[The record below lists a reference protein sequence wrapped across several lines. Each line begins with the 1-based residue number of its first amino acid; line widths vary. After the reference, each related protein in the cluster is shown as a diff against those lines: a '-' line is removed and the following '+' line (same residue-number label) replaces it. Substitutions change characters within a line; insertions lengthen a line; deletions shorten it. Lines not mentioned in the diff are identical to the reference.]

1 MKSDLTCP
9 VEVVSVAIQRENE
22 DTKDNGQILCYIEF
36 FNLSDKVIDSVQMN
50 IICFDA
56 QEARLGGRLVRA
68 GVHGEPRERFAGA
81 FAPEHVEG
89 VVRVEASV
97 EKVWYQD
104 GVIWRREERNVRE
117 YTPNALPPGREL
129 DRLRAVAGADAVGYA
144 REDDTVWLCVCGR
157 ANRTSDDQCLRCG
170 RERAKTLKAYS
181 FATIDSTVGRKERLL
196 EEQTR
201 ENLRRSS
208 EQTVKAMKAE
218 QKKRKKQTRRFK
230 IVIGLLSTAAVL
242 LAMARWGVPYGAS
255 LYARDQLNKGLAANA
270 KEIYAFVD
278 AYWQDEFG
286 AKEGMDAA
294 ERKIIDG
301 LMNVGTDSAYEQA
314 AERAYA
320 LGDEVRYGKAVVAR
334 ARLAMNSGDPDRA
347 EALLTPLGDNPE
359 AQELLHEL
367 IYSVA
372 AKAKEQLDY
381 PTAIERF
388 ASLGDY
394 SDAAAQREDSIY
406 LYGRQLMRAGE
417 YQAACDQFMLVSD
430 VGDALA
436 LIRQCRYALADE
448 QQKAGE
454 YEAAAELYES
464 LGVYEEAET
473 RAKTCRYMAGMDA
486 LGKGELEKA
495 AEQLK
500 LADDYEDAAEKFG
513 DAARTLG
520 HAAVEAGDYLTAIHW
535 LEQLPHDEETE
546 EALNQATYAYA
557 EQLEKEG
564 QREAAATEFYSL
576 GGYQDAQARGNA
588 LEYALAVEE
597 KATDLES
604 ALDRFELLGSYQ
616 DAKAQAEACRY
627 AIAQKAF
634 EQGQFEDALEGFSA
648 LGDFSDA
655 KVQAQRCRYALAQSA
670 YEQSDYENAAALFE
684 ACGAYL
690 DAEDGALRARYAQ
703 ADALFDAGEYELAA
717 KGFAALGSYEDAKQR
732 VSASEDAWLG
742 KAHNSAKLD
751 MDLGNYAA
759 VVDELE
765 AYQQSDL
772 PERYADMRELYEQ
785 ACLNRAQELIAQN
798 KPLDALPLL
807 EKIPSSKTAKKLLDA
822 YVYQLIGRWKDTRGT
837 EYIFRRDG
845 SCRIDG
851 KEGYFGGKGYEIMVG
866 EEPYP
871 TTGEYSVVSVKSS
884 AVTLRGIQSGKT
896 IRLNYLGEPTP
907 KDEENE
913 GDGENEE
920 DGGTAGT
927 LSQTLSGT

>member
-22 DTKDNGQILCYIEF
+22 DTNENGQILCYIEF
-36 FNLSDKVIDSVQMN
+36 FNLSDKVIDSIQMN

-56 QEARLGGRLVRA
+56 EDTRLGGRLVRA
-68 GVHGEPRERFAGA
+68 GAHGEPRERFNGA
-81 FAPEHVEG
+81 FAPEHVDG
-89 VVRVEASV
+89 VARVEALV

-117 YTPNALPPGREL
+117 YTPNALQPGREL
-129 DRLRAVAGADAVGYA
+129 DRLRSVAGADAVGYA

-157 ANRTSDDQCLRCG
+157 ANRTSDDKCLRCG
-170 RERAKTLKAYS
+170 RERAQTLKAYS
-181 FATIDSTVGRKERLL
+181 FAAIDSTVGRKERLL

-208 EQTVKAMKAE
+208 EQTVQEMKTE

-230 IVIGLLSTAAVL
+230 VVIGLLSTAAIV

-255 LYARDQLNKGLAANA
+255 LYAKDKLDRGLAADA
-270 KEIYAFVD
+270 KDIYAFID
-278 AYWQDEFG
+278 RYWTDEFG

-314 AERAYA
+314 AERAEA
-320 LGDEVRYGKAVVAR
+320 LGDEQRQQDAIIAR
-334 ARLAMNSGDPDRA
+334 ARLAMDSGDNEKA
-347 EALLTPLGDNPE
+347 ETLLTPLADSEE
-359 AQELLHEL
+359 ALALLHEL
-367 IYSVA
+367 IYKIA
-372 AKAKEQLDY
+372 AAAKEQLDY

-394 SDAAAQREDSIY
+394 SDAAAQREDSVY

-430 VGDALA
+430 VGDAVA
-436 LIRQCRYALADE
+436 LIRQCRYALAAE

-473 RAKTCRYMAGMDA
+473 RAKYCRYMAGVYA
-486 LGKGELEKA
+486 LGAGELEKA
-495 AEQLK
+495 ADQLK
-500 LADDYEDAAEKFG
+500 LAGDYEDAADRFG
-513 DAARTLG
+513 DAALTLG
-520 HAAVEAGDYLTAIHW
+520 SAAMEAGDYQTAIHW
-535 LEQLPHDEETE
+535 LEQLPRDAETAK
-546 EALNQATYAYA
+546 ALDGAIYAYA
-557 EQLEKEG
+557 DQLEQEG
-564 QREAAATEFYSL
+564 QRETAATEFYSL
-576 GGYQDAQARGNA
+576 GSYQDAQARGNA
-588 LEYALAVEE
+588 LEYALAMEE
-597 KATDLES
+597 KAADVES
-604 ALDRFELLGSYQ
+604 ALDRFELLGDYQ
-616 DAKAQAEACRY
+616 DARAQAEACRY
-627 AIAQKAF
+627 AIAQKAY
-634 EQGQFEDALEGFSA
+634 EQGQYEEALEGFEA

-655 KVQAQRCRYALAQSA
+655 AAQAQRCRYALAQAA
-670 YEQSDYENAAALFE
+670 YDRGEYDTAAALYE

-690 DAEDGALRARYAQ
+690 DAEDGVLRARYAA
-703 ADALFDAGEYELAA
+703 ADALFEAGEYELAA
-717 KGFAALGSYEDAKQR
+717 KGFSELGSYEDAKQR
-732 VSASEDAWLG
+732 VAASEDAWLG
-742 KAHNSAKLD
+742 RTYNSAKLD
-751 MDLGNYAA
+751 MELGDYTA

-772 PERYADMRELYEQ
+772 PERYADMRDMYEQ
-785 ACLNRAQELIAQN
+785 ACLSRAQELIAQN
-798 KPLDALPLL
+798 RPLDALPLL
-807 EKIPSSKTAKKLLDA
+807 EKIPSSKTAQKLMDA

-851 KEGYFGGKGYEIMVG
+851 REGYFGGKNYEITVG

-871 TTGEYSVVSVKSS
+871 TTGEYSVVSVKNK
-884 AVTLRGIQSGKT
+884 AVTLRGLQSGKT

-907 KDEENE
+907 KEEAADE
-913 GDGENEE
+913 GDEDTIGVPPQTPAGE
-920 DGGTAGT
+920 
-927 LSQTLSGT
+927 

>member
-22 DTKDNGQILCYIEF
+22 DTNENGQILCYIEF
-36 FNLSDKVIDSVQMN
+36 FNLSDKVIDSIQMN

-56 QEARLGGRLVRA
+56 EDTRLGGRLVRA
-68 GVHGEPRERFAGA
+68 GAHGEPRERFNGA
-81 FAPEHVEG
+81 FAPEHVDG
-89 VVRVEASV
+89 VARVEALV

-117 YTPNALPPGREL
+117 YTPNALQPGREL
-129 DRLRAVAGADAVGYA
+129 DRLRSVAGADAVGYA

-157 ANRTSDDQCLRCG
+157 ANRTSDDKCLRCG
-170 RERAKTLKAYS
+170 RERAQTLKAYS

-208 EQTVKAMKAE
+208 EQTVQEMKTE

-230 IVIGLLSTAAVL
+230 VVIGLLSTAAIV

-255 LYARDQLNKGLAANA
+255 LYAKDKLDRGLAADA
-270 KEIYAFVD
+270 KDIYAFID
-278 AYWQDEFG
+278 RYWTGEFG

-314 AERAYA
+314 AERAEA
-320 LGDEVRYGKAVVAR
+320 LGDEQRQQNAIIAR
-334 ARLAMNSGDPDRA
+334 ARLAMDGGDNDKA
-347 EALLTPLGDNPE
+347 ETLLTPLADSEE
-359 AQELLHEL
+359 ALALLHEL
-367 IYSVA
+367 IYKIA
-372 AKAKEQLDY
+372 AAAKEQLDY

-394 SDAAAQREDSIY
+394 SDAAAQREDSVY

-430 VGDALA
+430 VGDAVA
-436 LIRQCRYALADE
+436 LIRQCRYALAAE

-473 RAKTCRYMAGMDA
+473 RAKYCRYMAGVYA
-486 LGKGELEKA
+486 LGAGELEKA
-495 AEQLK
+495 ADQLK
-500 LADDYEDAAEKFG
+500 LAGDYEDAADRFG
-513 DAARTLG
+513 DAALTLG
-520 HAAVEAGDYLTAIHW
+520 SAAMEAGDYQTAIHW
-535 LEQLPHDEETE
+535 LEQLPRDAETAK
-546 EALNQATYAYA
+546 ALDGAIYAYA
-557 EQLEKEG
+557 DQLEQEG
-564 QREAAATEFYSL
+564 QRETAATEFYSL
-576 GGYQDAQARGNA
+576 GSYQDAQARGNA
-588 LEYALAVEE
+588 LEYALAMEE
-597 KATDLES
+597 KAADVES
-604 ALDRFELLGSYQ
+604 ALDRFELLGDYQ
-616 DAKAQAEACRY
+616 DARAQAEACRY
-627 AIAQKAF
+627 AIAQKAY
-634 EQGQFEDALEGFSA
+634 EQGQYEEAMEGFEA

-655 KVQAQRCRYALAQSA
+655 AAQAQRCRYALAQAA
-670 YEQSDYENAAALFE
+670 YDRGEYDTAAALYE

-690 DAEDGALRARYAQ
+690 DAEDGVLRARYAA
-703 ADALFDAGEYELAA
+703 ADALFEAGEYELAA
-717 KGFAALGSYEDAKQR
+717 KDFSELGSYEDAKQR
-732 VSASEDAWLG
+732 VAASEDAWLG
-742 KAHNSAKLD
+742 RTYNSAKLD
-751 MDLGNYAA
+751 MELGDYTA

-772 PERYADMRELYEQ
+772 PERYADMRDMYEQ
-785 ACLNRAQELIAQN
+785 ACLSRAQELIAQN
-798 KPLDALPLL
+798 RPLDALPLL
-807 EKIPSSKTAKKLLDA
+807 EKIPSSKTAQKLMDA

-851 KEGYFGGKGYEIMVG
+851 KEGYFGGKNYEITVG

-871 TTGEYSVVSVKSS
+871 TTGEYSVVSVKNK
-884 AVTLRGIQSGKT
+884 AVTLRGLQSGKT

-907 KDEENE
+907 KEEAADE
-913 GDGENEE
+913 GDEDTIGVPPQTPAGE
-920 DGGTAGT
+920 
-927 LSQTLSGT
+927 

>member
-9 VEVVSVAIQRENE
+9 VEVVHVAIQRETE
-22 DTKDNGQILCYIEF
+22 DTNENGQILCLIDF
-36 FNLSDKVIDSVQMN
+36 FNLSDKVIDSIQMN

-388 ASLGDY
+388 ASLGEY

-597 KATDLES
+597 KVTDLPS
-604 ALDRFELLGSYQ
+604 TALSCWAVIRTPRRRRRRAAMPSRRRRLSRGSL
-616 DAKAQAEACRY
+616 RMRW
-627 AIAQKAF
+627 KAF
-634 EQGQFEDALEGFSA
+634 PPSA
-648 LGDFSDA
+648 IS
-655 KVQAQRCRYALAQSA
+655 RMPRHRRS
-670 YEQSDYENAAALFE
+670 AAAM
-684 ACGAYL
+684 CW
-690 DAEDGALRARYAQ
+690 R
-703 ADALFDAGEYELAA
+703 
-717 KGFAALGSYEDAKQR
+717 S
-732 VSASEDAWLG
+732 
-742 KAHNSAKLD
+742 
-751 MDLGNYAA
+751 
-759 VVDELE
+759 
-765 AYQQSDL
+765 L
-772 PERYADMRELYEQ
+772 PM
-785 ACLNRAQELIAQN
+785 NRAIMRTRRRCLRRAAHIWMRRMALCVPAMRRQTRCLTRAN
-798 KPLDALPLL
+798 MSLPRRALPRWAVMRT
-807 EKIPSSKTAKKLLDA
+807 PSSA
-822 YVYQLIGRWKDTRGT
+822 
-837 EYIFRRDG
+837 
-845 SCRIDG
+845 
-851 KEGYFGGKGYEIMVG
+851 
-866 EEPYP
+866 
-871 TTGEYSVVSVKSS
+871 
-884 AVTLRGIQSGKT
+884 
-896 IRLNYLGEPTP
+896 
-907 KDEENE
+907 
-913 GDGENEE
+913 
-920 DGGTAGT
+920 
-927 LSQTLSGT
+927 

>member
-36 FNLSDKVIDSVQMN
+36 FNLSDKVIDSIQMN

-181 FATIDSTVGRKERLL
+181 FATIDSTVGRKERML

-535 LEQLPHDEETE
+535 LEQLPHDEESAT
-546 EALNQATYAYA
+546 ALNQATYAYA

-604 ALDRFELLGSYQ
+604 ALDRFELLGGYQ

-670 YEQSDYENAAALFE
+670 YEQGDYENAAALFE

-759 VVDELE
+759 VVDELA

-772 PERYADMRELYEQ
+772 PERYADMRELYEL

-851 KEGYFGGKGYEIMVG
+851 KEGYFGGKGYEITVG
-866 EEPYP
+866 EAPYP
-871 TTGEYSVVSVKSS
+871 TTGEYSVVSVKRSG
-884 AVTLRGIQSGKT
+884 VTLRGIQSGKT

-907 KDEENE
+907 KDAESE
-913 GDGENEE
+913 GDGENVE

-927 LSQTLSGT
+927 PSQTLSGT

>member
-22 DTKDNGQILCYIEF
+22 DTNENGQILCYIEF
-36 FNLSDKVIDSVQMN
+36 FNLSDKVIDSIQMN

-56 QEARLGGRLVRA
+56 EDTRLGGRLVRA
-68 GVHGEPRERFAGA
+68 GAHGEPRERFNGA
-81 FAPEHVEG
+81 FAPEHVDG
-89 VVRVEASV
+89 VARVEALV

-117 YTPNALPPGREL
+117 YTPNALQPGREL
-129 DRLRAVAGADAVGYA
+129 DRLRSVAGADAVGYA

-157 ANRTSDDQCLRCG
+157 ANRTSDDKCLRCG
-170 RERAKTLKAYS
+170 RERAQTLKAYS

-208 EQTVKAMKAE
+208 EQTVQEMKTE

-230 IVIGLLSTAAVL
+230 VIIGLLSTAAIV

-255 LYARDQLNKGLAANA
+255 LYAKDKLDRGLAADA
-270 KEIYAFVD
+270 KDIYAFID
-278 AYWQDEFG
+278 RYWAGEFG

-314 AERAYA
+314 AERAEA
-320 LGDEVRYGKAVVAR
+320 LGDEQRQQNAIIAR
-334 ARLAMNSGDPDRA
+334 ARLAMDSGDNDKA
-347 EALLTPLGDNPE
+347 ETLLTPLADSEE
-359 AQELLHEL
+359 ALALLHEL
-367 IYSVA
+367 IYKIA
-372 AKAKEQLDY
+372 AAAKEQLDY

-394 SDAAAQREDSIY
+394 SDAAAQREDSVY

-430 VGDALA
+430 VGDAVA
-436 LIRQCRYALADE
+436 LIRQCRYALAAE

-473 RAKTCRYMAGMDA
+473 RAKYCRYMAGVYA
-486 LGKGELEKA
+486 LGAGELEKA
-495 AEQLK
+495 ADQLK
-500 LADDYEDAAEKFG
+500 LAGDYEDAADRFG
-513 DAARTLG
+513 DAALTLG
-520 HAAVEAGDYLTAIHW
+520 SAAMEAGDYQTAIHW
-535 LEQLPHDEETE
+535 LEQLPRDAETAK
-546 EALNQATYAYA
+546 ALDSAIYAYA
-557 EQLEKEG
+557 DQLEQEG
-564 QREAAATEFYSL
+564 QRETAATEFYSL
-576 GGYQDAQARGNA
+576 GSYQDAQARGNA
-588 LEYALAVEE
+588 LEYALAMEE
-597 KATDLES
+597 KVADVES
-604 ALDRFELLGSYQ
+604 ALDRFELLGDYQ
-616 DAKAQAEACRY
+616 DARAQAEACRY
-627 AIAQKAF
+627 AIAQKAY
-634 EQGQFEDALEGFSA
+634 EQGQYEEALEGFEA

-655 KVQAQRCRYALAQSA
+655 AAQAQRCRYALAQAA
-670 YEQSDYENAAALFE
+670 YDRGEYDTAAALYE

-690 DAEDGALRARYAQ
+690 DAEDGVLRARYAA
-703 ADALFDAGEYELAA
+703 ADALFEAGEYELAA
-717 KGFAALGSYEDAKQR
+717 KGFSELGSYEDAKQR
-732 VSASEDAWLG
+732 VAASEDAWLG
-742 KAHNSAKLD
+742 RTYNSAKLD
-751 MDLGNYAA
+751 MELGDYTA

-772 PERYADMRELYEQ
+772 PERYADMRDMYEQ
-785 ACLNRAQELIAQN
+785 ACLSRAQELIAQN
-798 KPLDALPLL
+798 RPLDALPLL
-807 EKIPSSKTAKKLLDA
+807 EKIPSSKTAQKLMDA

-845 SCRIDG
+845 SCCIDG
-851 KEGYFGGKGYEIMVG
+851 KEGYFGGKNYEITVG

-871 TTGEYSVVSVKSS
+871 TTGEYSVVSVKNK
-884 AVTLRGIQSGKT
+884 AVTLRGLQSGKT

-907 KDEENE
+907 KEEAADEGNE
-913 GDGENEE
+913 DTIGAPPQAPAGE
-920 DGGTAGT
+920 
-927 LSQTLSGT
+927 

>member
-22 DTKDNGQILCYIEF
+22 DTNENGQILCYIEF
-36 FNLSDKVIDSVQMN
+36 FNLSDKVIDSIQMN

-56 QEARLGGRLVRA
+56 EDTRLGGRLVRA
-68 GVHGEPRERFAGA
+68 GAHGEPRERFNGA
-81 FAPEHVEG
+81 FAPEHVDG
-89 VVRVEASV
+89 VARVEALV

-117 YTPNALPPGREL
+117 YTPNALQPGREL
-129 DRLRAVAGADAVGYA
+129 DRLRSVAGADAVGYA

-157 ANRTSDDQCLRCG
+157 ANRTSDDKCLRCG
-170 RERAKTLKAYS
+170 RERAQTLKAYS

-208 EQTVKAMKAE
+208 EQTVQEMKTE

-230 IVIGLLSTAAVL
+230 VIIGLLSTAAIV

-255 LYARDQLNKGLAANA
+255 LYAKDKLDRGLAADA
-270 KEIYAFVD
+270 KDIYAFID
-278 AYWQDEFG
+278 RYWAGEFG

-314 AERAYA
+314 AERAEA
-320 LGDEVRYGKAVVAR
+320 LGDEQRKQNAIIAR
-334 ARLAMNSGDPDRA
+334 ARLAMDSGDNDKA
-347 EALLTPLGDNPE
+347 ETLLTPLADSEE
-359 AQELLHEL
+359 ALALLHEL
-367 IYSVA
+367 IYKIA
-372 AKAKEQLDY
+372 AAAKEQLDY

-394 SDAAAQREDSIY
+394 SDAAAQREDSVY

-430 VGDALA
+430 VGDAVA
-436 LIRQCRYALADE
+436 LIRQCRYALAAE

-473 RAKTCRYMAGMDA
+473 RAKYCRYMAGVYA
-486 LGKGELEKA
+486 LGAGELEKA
-495 AEQLK
+495 ADQLK
-500 LADDYEDAAEKFG
+500 LAGDYEDAADRFG
-513 DAARTLG
+513 DAALTLG
-520 HAAVEAGDYLTAIHW
+520 SAAMEAGDYQTAIHW
-535 LEQLPHDEETE
+535 LEQLPRDAETAK
-546 EALNQATYAYA
+546 ALDSAIYAYA
-557 EQLEKEG
+557 DQLEQEG
-564 QREAAATEFYSL
+564 QRETAATEFYSL
-576 GGYQDAQARGNA
+576 GSYQDAQARGNA
-588 LEYALAVEE
+588 LEYALAMEE
-597 KATDLES
+597 KAADVES
-604 ALDRFELLGSYQ
+604 ALDRFELLGDYQ
-616 DAKAQAEACRY
+616 DARAQAEACRY
-627 AIAQKAF
+627 AIAQKAY
-634 EQGQFEDALEGFSA
+634 EQGQYEEALEGFEA

-655 KVQAQRCRYALAQSA
+655 AAQAQRCRYALAQAA
-670 YEQSDYENAAALFE
+670 YDRGEYDTAAALYE

-690 DAEDGALRARYAQ
+690 DAEDGVLRARYAA
-703 ADALFDAGEYELAA
+703 ADALFEAGEYELAA
-717 KGFAALGSYEDAKQR
+717 KGFSELGSYEDAKQR
-732 VSASEDAWLG
+732 VAASEDAWLG
-742 KAHNSAKLD
+742 RTYNSAKLD
-751 MDLGNYAA
+751 MELGDYTA

-772 PERYADMRELYEQ
+772 PERYADMRDMYEQ
-785 ACLNRAQELIAQN
+785 ACLSRAQELIAQN
-798 KPLDALPLL
+798 RPLDALPLL
-807 EKIPSSKTAKKLLDA
+807 EKIPSSKTAQKLMDA

-851 KEGYFGGKGYEIMVG
+851 KEGYFGGKNYEITVG

-871 TTGEYSVVSVKSS
+871 TTGEYSVVSVKNK
-884 AVTLRGIQSGKT
+884 AVTLRGLQSGKT

-907 KDEENE
+907 KEEAADE
-913 GDGENEE
+913 GDEDTIGVPPQTPAGE
-920 DGGTAGT
+920 
-927 LSQTLSGT
+927 

>member
-36 FNLSDKVIDSVQMN
+36 FNLSDKVIDSIQMN

-81 FAPEHVEG
+81 FAPEHVDG
-89 VVRVEASV
+89 VARVEASV

-129 DRLRAVAGADAVGYA
+129 DRLRSVAGADAVGYA

-181 FATIDSTVGRKERLL
+181 FAAIDSTVGRKERML

-208 EQTVKAMKAE
+208 EQTVKEMKAE

-334 ARLAMNSGDPDRA
+334 ARLAMNSGEPDRA

-359 AQELLHEL
+359 AQALLHEL

-546 EALNQATYAYA
+546 QALNQATYAYA

-604 ALDRFELLGSYQ
+604 ALDRFELLGGYQ

-655 KVQAQRCRYALAQSA
+655 KVQAQRCRYALAQTA
-670 YEQSDYENAAALFE
+670 YEQNDYENAAALFE

-690 DAEDGALRARYAQ
+690 DAEDGVLRARYAQ
-703 ADALFDAGEYELAA
+703 ADTLFDAGEYELAA

-751 MDLGNYAA
+751 MDLGDYAA

-851 KEGYFGGKGYEIMVG
+851 KEGYFGGKGYEITVG
-866 EEPYP
+866 EAPYP
-871 TTGEYSVVSVKSS
+871 TTGEYSVVSVKRS

-907 KDEENE
+907 KDAESE
-913 GDGENEE
+913 GDGENEG
-920 DGGTAGT
+920 DGGTSGT
-927 LSQTLSGT
+927 LSQPLSGT

>member
-36 FNLSDKVIDSVQMN
+36 FNLSDKVIDSIQMN

-144 REDDTVWLCVCGR
+144 REEDTVWLCVCGR

-181 FATIDSTVGRKERLL
+181 FAAIDSTVGRKERML

-320 LGDEVRYGKAVVAR
+320 LGDEVRYVKSVVAR

-372 AKAKEQLDY
+372 ATAKEQLDY

-513 DAARTLG
+513 VAARPLG

-546 EALNQATYAYA
+546 QALNQATYAYA

-588 LEYALAVEE
+588 LEYALAVVE

-604 ALDRFELLGSYQ
+604 ALDRFELLGGYQ
-616 DAKAQAEACRY
+616 DAKTQAEACRY

-670 YEQSDYENAAALFE
+670 YEQGDYENAAALFE

-851 KEGYFGGKGYEIMVG
+851 KEGYFGGKGYEITVG

-871 TTGEYSVVSVKSS
+871 TTGEYSVVSVKRS

>member
-36 FNLSDKVIDSVQMN
+36 FNLSDKVIDSIQMN

-181 FATIDSTVGRKERLL
+181 FATIDSTVGRKERML

-334 ARLAMNSGDPDRA
+334 ARLAMNSGDPDQA

-372 AKAKEQLDY
+372 ATAKEQLDY
-381 PTAIERF
+381 PTAIECF

-394 SDAAAQREDSIY
+394 SDAAAQRKDSIY

-546 EALNQATYAYA
+546 QTLNQATYAYA

-604 ALDRFELLGSYQ
+604 ALDRFELLGGYQ

-670 YEQSDYENAAALFE
+670 YEQGDYENAAALFE

-785 ACLNRAQELIAQN
+785 ACLNRAQELIAQS

-807 EKIPSSKTAKKLLDA
+807 EKIPDSKTAKKLLDA

-851 KEGYFGGKGYEIMVG
+851 KEGYFGGKGYEITVG
-866 EEPYP
+866 EAPYP
-871 TTGEYSVVSVKSS
+871 TTGEYSVVSVKRS

-913 GDGENEE
+913 EDGENGE

>member
-22 DTKDNGQILCYIEF
+22 DTNENGQILCYIEF
-36 FNLSDKVIDSVQMN
+36 FNLSDKVIDSIQMN

-56 QEARLGGRLVRA
+56 EDTRLGGRLVRA
-68 GVHGEPRERFAGA
+68 GAHGEPRERFNGA
-81 FAPEHVEG
+81 FAPEHVDG
-89 VVRVEASV
+89 VARVEALV

-117 YTPNALPPGREL
+117 YTPNALQPGREL
-129 DRLRAVAGADAVGYA
+129 DRLRSVAGADAVGYA

-157 ANRTSDDQCLRCG
+157 ANRTSDDKCLRCG
-170 RERAKTLKAYS
+170 RERAQTLKAYS
-181 FATIDSTVGRKERLL
+181 FAAIDSTVGRKERLL

-208 EQTVKAMKAE
+208 EQTVQEMKTE

-230 IVIGLLSTAAVL
+230 VVIGLLSTAAIV

-255 LYARDQLNKGLAANA
+255 LYAKDKLDRGLAADA
-270 KEIYAFVD
+270 KDIYAFID
-278 AYWQDEFG
+278 RYWAGEFG

-314 AERAYA
+314 AERAEA
-320 LGDEVRYGKAVVAR
+320 LGDEQRQQNAIIAR
-334 ARLAMNSGDPDRA
+334 ARLAMDSGDNEKA
-347 EALLTPLGDNPE
+347 ETLLTPLADSEE
-359 AQELLHEL
+359 ALALLHEL
-367 IYSVA
+367 IYKIA
-372 AKAKEQLDY
+372 AAAKEQLDY

-430 VGDALA
+430 VGDAVA
-436 LIRQCRYALADE
+436 LIRQCRYALAAE

-473 RAKTCRYMAGMDA
+473 RAKYCRYMAGVYA
-486 LGKGELEKA
+486 LGAGELEKA
-495 AEQLK
+495 ADQLK
-500 LADDYEDAAEKFG
+500 LAGDYEDAADRFG
-513 DAARTLG
+513 DAALTLG
-520 HAAVEAGDYLTAIHW
+520 SAAMEAGDYQTAIHW
-535 LEQLPHDEETE
+535 LEQLPRDAETAK
-546 EALNQATYAYA
+546 ALDSAIYAYA
-557 EQLEKEG
+557 DQLEQEG
-564 QREAAATEFYSL
+564 QRETAATEFYSL
-576 GGYQDAQARGNA
+576 GSYQDAQARGNA
-588 LEYALAVEE
+588 LEYALAMEE
-597 KATDLES
+597 KAADVES
-604 ALDRFELLGSYQ
+604 ALDRFELLGDYQ
-616 DAKAQAEACRY
+616 DARAQAEACRY
-627 AIAQKAF
+627 AIAQKAY
-634 EQGQFEDALEGFSA
+634 EQGQYEEALEGFEA

-655 KVQAQRCRYALAQSA
+655 AAQAQRCRYALAQAA
-670 YEQSDYENAAALFE
+670 YDRGEYDTAAALYE

-690 DAEDGALRARYAQ
+690 DAEDGVLRARYAA
-703 ADALFDAGEYELAA
+703 ADALFEAGEYELAA
-717 KGFAALGSYEDAKQR
+717 KGFSELGSYEDAKQR
-732 VSASEDAWLG
+732 VAASEDAWLG
-742 KAHNSAKLD
+742 RTYNSAKLD
-751 MDLGNYAA
+751 MELGDYTA

-772 PERYADMRELYEQ
+772 PERYADMRDMYEQ
-785 ACLNRAQELIAQN
+785 ACLSRAQELIAQN
-798 KPLDALPLL
+798 RPLDALPLL
-807 EKIPSSKTAKKLLDA
+807 EKIPSSKTAQKLMDA

-851 KEGYFGGKGYEIMVG
+851 KEGYFGGKNYEITVG

-871 TTGEYSVVSVKSS
+871 TTGEYSVVSVKNKT
-884 AVTLRGIQSGKT
+884 VTLRGLQSGKT

-907 KDEENE
+907 KEEAADE
-913 GDGENEE
+913 GDEDTIGVPPQTPAGE
-920 DGGTAGT
+920 
-927 LSQTLSGT
+927 

>member
-22 DTKDNGQILCYIEF
+22 DTNENGQILCYIEF
-36 FNLSDKVIDSVQMN
+36 FNLSDKVIDSIQMN

-56 QEARLGGRLVRA
+56 EDTRLGGRLVRA
-68 GVHGEPRERFAGA
+68 GAHGEPRERFNGA
-81 FAPEHVEG
+81 FAPEHVDG
-89 VVRVEASV
+89 VARVEALV

-117 YTPNALPPGREL
+117 YTPNALQPGREL
-129 DRLRAVAGADAVGYA
+129 DRLRSVAGADAVGYA

-157 ANRTSDDQCLRCG
+157 ANRTSDDKCLRCG
-170 RERAKTLKAYS
+170 RERAQTLKAYS
-181 FATIDSTVGRKERLL
+181 FAAIDSTVGRKERLL

-208 EQTVKAMKAE
+208 EQTVQEMKTE

-230 IVIGLLSTAAVL
+230 VVIGLLSTAAIV

-255 LYARDQLNKGLAANA
+255 LYAKDKLDRGLAADA
-270 KEIYAFVD
+270 KDIYAFID
-278 AYWQDEFG
+278 RYWTDEFG

-314 AERAYA
+314 AERAEA
-320 LGDEVRYGKAVVAR
+320 LGDEQRQQNAIIAR
-334 ARLAMNSGDPDRA
+334 ARLAMDSGDNDKA
-347 EALLTPLGDNPE
+347 ETLLTPLADSEE
-359 AQELLHEL
+359 ALALLHEL
-367 IYSVA
+367 IYKIA
-372 AKAKEQLDY
+372 AAAKEQLDY

-430 VGDALA
+430 VGDAVA
-436 LIRQCRYALADE
+436 LIRQCRYALAAE

-473 RAKTCRYMAGMDA
+473 RAKYCRYMAGVYA
-486 LGKGELEKA
+486 LGAGELEKA
-495 AEQLK
+495 ADQLK
-500 LADDYEDAAEKFG
+500 LAGDYEDAADRFG
-513 DAARTLG
+513 DAALTLG
-520 HAAVEAGDYLTAIHW
+520 SAAMEAGDYQTAIHW
-535 LEQLPHDEETE
+535 LEQLPRDAETAK
-546 EALNQATYAYA
+546 ALDGAIYAYA
-557 EQLEKEG
+557 DQLEQEG
-564 QREAAATEFYSL
+564 QRETAATEFYSL
-576 GGYQDAQARGNA
+576 GSYQDAQARGNA
-588 LEYALAVEE
+588 LEYALAMEE
-597 KATDLES
+597 KAADVES
-604 ALDRFELLGSYQ
+604 ALDRFELLGDYQ
-616 DAKAQAEACRY
+616 DARAQAEACRY
-627 AIAQKAF
+627 AIAQKAY
-634 EQGQFEDALEGFSA
+634 EQGQYEEAMEGFEA

-655 KVQAQRCRYALAQSA
+655 AAQAQRCRYALAQAA
-670 YEQSDYENAAALFE
+670 YDGGEYDTAAALYE

-690 DAEDGALRARYAQ
+690 DAEDGVLRARYAA
-703 ADALFDAGEYELAA
+703 ADALFEAGEYELAA
-717 KGFAALGSYEDAKQR
+717 KGFSELGSYEDAKQR
-732 VSASEDAWLG
+732 VAASEDAWLG
-742 KAHNSAKLD
+742 RTYNSAKLD
-751 MDLGNYAA
+751 MELGDYTA

-772 PERYADMRELYEQ
+772 PERYADMRDMYEQ
-785 ACLNRAQELIAQN
+785 ACLSRAQELIAQN
-798 KPLDALPLL
+798 RPLDALPLL
-807 EKIPSSKTAKKLLDA
+807 EKIPSSKTAQKLMDA

-845 SCRIDG
+845 SCCIDG
-851 KEGYFGGKGYEIMVG
+851 KEGYFGGKNYEITVG

-871 TTGEYSVVSVKSS
+871 TTGEYSIVSVKNK
-884 AVTLRGIQSGKT
+884 AVTLRGLQSGKT

-907 KDEENE
+907 KEEAVDEGNE
-913 GDGENEE
+913 DTIG
-920 DGGTAGT
+920 A
-927 LSQTLSGT
+927 

>member
-36 FNLSDKVIDSVQMN
+36 FNLSDKVIDSIQMN

-56 QEARLGGRLVRA
+56 EDTRLGGRLVRA
-68 GVHGEPRERFAGA
+68 GAHGEPRERFNGA
-81 FAPEHVEG
+81 FAPEHVDG
-89 VVRVEASV
+89 VARVEALV

-117 YTPNALPPGREL
+117 YTPNALQPGREL
-129 DRLRAVAGADAVGYA
+129 DRLRSVAGADAVGYA

-157 ANRTSDDQCLRCG
+157 ANRTSDDKCLRCG
-170 RERAKTLKAYS
+170 RERAQTLKAYS
-181 FATIDSTVGRKERLL
+181 FAAIDSTVGRKERLL

-208 EQTVKAMKAE
+208 EQTVQEMKTE

-230 IVIGLLSTAAVL
+230 VVIGLLSTAAIV

-255 LYARDQLNKGLAANA
+255 LYAKDKLDRGLAADA
-270 KEIYAFVD
+270 KDIYAFID
-278 AYWQDEFG
+278 RYWADEFG

-314 AERAYA
+314 AERAEA
-320 LGDEVRYGKAVVAR
+320 LGDEQRQQNAIIAR
-334 ARLAMNSGDPDRA
+334 ARLAMDGGDNDKA
-347 EALLTPLGDNPE
+347 ETLLTPLADSEE
-359 AQELLHEL
+359 ALALLHEL
-367 IYSVA
+367 IYKIA
-372 AKAKEQLDY
+372 AAAKEQLDY

-430 VGDALA
+430 VGDAVA
-436 LIRQCRYALADE
+436 LIRQCRYALAAE

-473 RAKTCRYMAGMDA
+473 RAKYCRYMAGVYA
-486 LGKGELEKA
+486 LGAGELEKA
-495 AEQLK
+495 ADQLK
-500 LADDYEDAAEKFG
+500 LAGDYEDAADRFG
-513 DAARTLG
+513 DAALTLG
-520 HAAVEAGDYLTAIHW
+520 SAAMEAGDYQTAIHW
-535 LEQLPHDEETE
+535 LEQLPRDAETAK
-546 EALNQATYAYA
+546 ALDGAIYAYA
-557 EQLEKEG
+557 DQLEQEG
-564 QREAAATEFYSL
+564 QRETAATEFYSL
-576 GGYQDAQARGNA
+576 GSYQDAQARGNA
-588 LEYALAVEE
+588 LEYALAMEE
-597 KATDLES
+597 KAADVES
-604 ALDRFELLGSYQ
+604 ALDRFELLGDYQ
-616 DAKAQAEACRY
+616 DARAQAEACRY
-627 AIAQKAF
+627 AIAQKAY
-634 EQGQFEDALEGFSA
+634 EQGQYEEALEGFEA

-655 KVQAQRCRYALAQSA
+655 AAQAQRCRYALAQAA
-670 YEQSDYENAAALFE
+670 YDRGEYDTAAALYE

-690 DAEDGALRARYAQ
+690 DAEDGVLRARYAA
-703 ADALFDAGEYELAA
+703 ADALFEAGEYELAA
-717 KGFAALGSYEDAKQR
+717 KGFSELGSYEDAKQR
-732 VSASEDAWLG
+732 VAASEDAWLG
-742 KAHNSAKLD
+742 RTYNSAKLD
-751 MDLGNYAA
+751 MELGDYTA

-772 PERYADMRELYEQ
+772 PERYADMRDMYEQ
-785 ACLNRAQELIAQN
+785 ACLSRAQELIAQN
-798 KPLDALPLL
+798 RPLDALPLL
-807 EKIPSSKTAKKLLDA
+807 EKIPSSKTAQKLMDA

-851 KEGYFGGKGYEIMVG
+851 KEGYFGGKNYEITVG

-871 TTGEYSVVSVKSS
+871 TTGEYSVVSVKNK
-884 AVTLRGIQSGKT
+884 AVTLRGLQSGKT

-907 KDEENE
+907 KEEAADE
-913 GDGENEE
+913 GDEDTIGVPPQTPAGE
-920 DGGTAGT
+920 
-927 LSQTLSGT
+927 

>member
-36 FNLSDKVIDSVQMN
+36 FNLSDKVIDSIQMN

-144 REDDTVWLCVCGR
+144 REEDTVWLCVCGR

-181 FATIDSTVGRKERLL
+181 FAAIDSTVGRKERML

-320 LGDEVRYGKAVVAR
+320 LGDEVRYGKAVVER

-359 AQELLHEL
+359 AQELLREL

-381 PTAIERF
+381 LTAIERF

-448 QQKAGE
+448 RQKAGE

-486 LGKGELEKA
+486 LGKGELEAA

-546 EALNQATYAYA
+546 QTLNQATYAYA

-604 ALDRFELLGSYQ
+604 ALDRFELLGGYQ

-634 EQGQFEDALEGFSA
+634 EQGQIEDALEGFSA

-655 KVQAQRCRYALAQSA
+655 RAQAQRCRYALAQSA
-670 YEQSDYENAAALFE
+670 YEQGDYENAAALFE

-690 DAEDGALRARYAQ
+690 DAEDGVLRARYAQ

-807 EKIPSSKTAKKLLDA
+807 EKIPNSKTAKKLLDA

-851 KEGYFGGKGYEIMVG
+851 KEGYFGGKGYEITVG

-871 TTGEYSVVSVKSS
+871 TTGEYSVVSVKRS

-913 GDGENEE
+913 EDGENGE

>member
-22 DTKDNGQILCYIEF
+22 DTNENGQILCYIEF
-36 FNLSDKVIDSVQMN
+36 FNLSDKVIDSIQMN

-56 QEARLGGRLVRA
+56 EDTRLGGRLVRA
-68 GVHGEPRERFAGA
+68 GAHGEPRERFNGA
-81 FAPEHVEG
+81 FAPEHVDG
-89 VVRVEASV
+89 VARVEALV

-117 YTPNALPPGREL
+117 YTPNALQPGREL
-129 DRLRAVAGADAVGYA
+129 DRLRSVAGADAVGYA

-157 ANRTSDDQCLRCG
+157 ANRTSDDKCLRCG
-170 RERAKTLKAYS
+170 RERAQTLKAYS
-181 FATIDSTVGRKERLL
+181 FAAIDSTVGRKERLL

-208 EQTVKAMKAE
+208 EQTVQEMKTE

-230 IVIGLLSTAAVL
+230 VVIGLLSTAAIV

-255 LYARDQLNKGLAANA
+255 LYAKDKLDRGLAADA
-270 KEIYAFVD
+270 KDIYAFID
-278 AYWQDEFG
+278 RYWTDEFG

-314 AERAYA
+314 AERAEA
-320 LGDEVRYGKAVVAR
+320 LGDEQRQQNAIIAR
-334 ARLAMNSGDPDRA
+334 ARLAMDGGDNDKA
-347 EALLTPLGDNPE
+347 ETLLTPLADSEE
-359 AQELLHEL
+359 ALALLHEL
-367 IYSVA
+367 IYKIA
-372 AKAKEQLDY
+372 AAAKEQLDY

-394 SDAAAQREDSIY
+394 SDAAAQREDSVY

-430 VGDALA
+430 VGDAVA
-436 LIRQCRYALADE
+436 LIRQCRYALAAE
-448 QQKAGE
+448 QQKSGE

-473 RAKTCRYMAGMDA
+473 RAKYCRYMAGVYA
-486 LGKGELEKA
+486 LGAGELEKA
-495 AEQLK
+495 ADQLK
-500 LADDYEDAAEKFG
+500 LAGDYEDAADRFG
-513 DAARTLG
+513 DAALTLG
-520 HAAVEAGDYLTAIHW
+520 SAAMEAGDYQTAIHW
-535 LEQLPHDEETE
+535 LEQLPRDAETAK
-546 EALNQATYAYA
+546 ALDGAIYAYA
-557 EQLEKEG
+557 DQLEQEG
-564 QREAAATEFYSL
+564 QRETAATEFYSL
-576 GGYQDAQARGNA
+576 GSYQDAQARGNA
-588 LEYALAVEE
+588 LEYALAMEE
-597 KATDLES
+597 KAADVES
-604 ALDRFELLGSYQ
+604 ALDRFELLGDYQ
-616 DAKAQAEACRY
+616 DARAQAEACRY
-627 AIAQKAF
+627 AIAQRAY
-634 EQGQFEDALEGFSA
+634 EQGQYEEAMEGFEA

-655 KVQAQRCRYALAQSA
+655 AAQAQRCRYALAQAA
-670 YEQSDYENAAALFE
+670 YDRGEYDTAAALYE

-690 DAEDGALRARYAQ
+690 DAEDGVLRARYAA
-703 ADALFDAGEYELAA
+703 ADALFEAGEYELAA
-717 KGFAALGSYEDAKQR
+717 KGFSELGSYEDAKQR
-732 VSASEDAWLG
+732 VAASEDAWLG
-742 KAHNSAKLD
+742 RTYNSAKLD
-751 MDLGNYAA
+751 MELGDYTA

-772 PERYADMRELYEQ
+772 PERYADMRDMYEQ
-785 ACLNRAQELIAQN
+785 ACLSRAQELIAQN
-798 KPLDALPLL
+798 RPLDALPLL
-807 EKIPSSKTAKKLLDA
+807 EKIPSSKTAQKLMDA

-851 KEGYFGGKGYEIMVG
+851 KEGYFGGKNYEITVG

-871 TTGEYSVVSVKSS
+871 TTGEYSVVSVKNK
-884 AVTLRGIQSGKT
+884 AVTLRGLQSGKT

-907 KDEENE
+907 KEEAADEGNE
-913 GDGENEE
+913 DTIGVPPQTPAGE
-920 DGGTAGT
+920 
-927 LSQTLSGT
+927 

>member
-36 FNLSDKVIDSVQMN
+36 FNLSDKVIDSIQMN

-56 QEARLGGRLVRA
+56 EDTRLGGRLVRA
-68 GVHGEPRERFAGA
+68 GAHGEPRERFNGA
-81 FAPEHVEG
+81 FAPEHVDG
-89 VVRVEASV
+89 VARVEALV

-117 YTPNALPPGREL
+117 YTPNALQPGREL
-129 DRLRAVAGADAVGYA
+129 DRLRSVAGADAVGYA

-157 ANRTSDDQCLRCG
+157 ANRTSDDKCLRCG
-170 RERAKTLKAYS
+170 RERAQTLKAYS

-208 EQTVKAMKAE
+208 EQTVQEMKTE

-230 IVIGLLSTAAVL
+230 VVIGLLSTAAIV

-255 LYARDQLNKGLAANA
+255 LYAKDKLDRGLAADA
-270 KEIYAFVD
+270 KDIYAFID
-278 AYWQDEFG
+278 RYWAGEFG

-314 AERAYA
+314 AERAEA
-320 LGDEVRYGKAVVAR
+320 LGDEQRQQNAIIAR
-334 ARLAMNSGDPDRA
+334 ARLAMDSGDNDKA
-347 EALLTPLGDNPE
+347 ETLLTPLADSEE
-359 AQELLHEL
+359 ALALLHEL
-367 IYSVA
+367 IYKIA
-372 AKAKEQLDY
+372 AAAKEQLDY

-394 SDAAAQREDSIY
+394 SDAAAQREDSVY

-430 VGDALA
+430 VGDAVA
-436 LIRQCRYALADE
+436 LIRQCRYALAAE

-473 RAKTCRYMAGMDA
+473 RAKYCRYMAGVYA
-486 LGKGELEKA
+486 LGAGELEKA
-495 AEQLK
+495 ADQLK
-500 LADDYEDAAEKFG
+500 LAGDYEDAADRFG
-513 DAARTLG
+513 DAALTLG
-520 HAAVEAGDYLTAIHW
+520 SAAMEAGDYQTAIHW
-535 LEQLPHDEETE
+535 LEQLPRDAETAK
-546 EALNQATYAYA
+546 ALDGAIYAYA
-557 EQLEKEG
+557 DQLEQEG
-564 QREAAATEFYSL
+564 QRETAATEFYSL
-576 GGYQDAQARGNA
+576 GSYQDAQARGNA
-588 LEYALAVEE
+588 LEYALAMEE
-597 KATDLES
+597 KAADVES
-604 ALDRFELLGSYQ
+604 ALDRFELLGDYQ
-616 DAKAQAEACRY
+616 DARAQAEACRY
-627 AIAQKAF
+627 AIAQKAY
-634 EQGQFEDALEGFSA
+634 EQGQYEEAMEGFEA

-655 KVQAQRCRYALAQSA
+655 AAQAQRCRYALAQAA
-670 YEQSDYENAAALFE
+670 YDRGEYDTAAALYE

-690 DAEDGALRARYAQ
+690 DAEDGVLRARYAA
-703 ADALFDAGEYELAA
+703 ADALFEAGEYELAA
-717 KGFAALGSYEDAKQR
+717 KDFSELGSYEDAKQR
-732 VSASEDAWLG
+732 VAASEDAWLG
-742 KAHNSAKLD
+742 RTYNSAKLD
-751 MDLGNYAA
+751 MELGDYTA

-772 PERYADMRELYEQ
+772 PERYADMRDMYEQ
-785 ACLNRAQELIAQN
+785 ACLSRAQELIAQN
-798 KPLDALPLL
+798 RPLDALPLL
-807 EKIPSSKTAKKLLDA
+807 EKIPSSKTAQKLMDA

-851 KEGYFGGKGYEIMVG
+851 KEGYFGGKNYEITVG

-871 TTGEYSVVSVKSS
+871 TTGEYSVVSVKNK
-884 AVTLRGIQSGKT
+884 AVTLRGLQSGKT

-907 KDEENE
+907 KEEAADE
-913 GDGENEE
+913 GDEDTIGVPPQTPAGE
-920 DGGTAGT
+920 
-927 LSQTLSGT
+927 

>member
-36 FNLSDKVIDSVQMN
+36 FNLSDKVIDSIQMN

-56 QEARLGGRLVRA
+56 QEARLGGRLVRT

-144 REDDTVWLCVCGR
+144 REEDTVWLCVCGR

-181 FATIDSTVGRKERLL
+181 FAAIDSTVGRKERLL

-320 LGDEVRYGKAVVAR
+320 LGDEVRYGKTVVAR
-334 ARLAMNSGDPDRA
+334 ARLAMNSGDHDRA
-347 EALLTPLGDNPE
+347 EALLKPLGDNTE
-359 AQELLHEL
+359 AQELLREL

-448 QQKAGE
+448 RQKAGE

-546 EALNQATYAYA
+546 KALNQATYAYA

-604 ALDRFELLGSYQ
+604 ALDRFELLGGYQ

-670 YEQSDYENAAALFE
+670 YEQGDYENAAALFE

-851 KEGYFGGKGYEIMVG
+851 KEGYFGGKGYEITVG

-871 TTGEYSVVSVKSS
+871 TTGEYSVVSVKRS

>member
-36 FNLSDKVIDSVQMN
+36 FNLSDKVIDSIQMN

-144 REDDTVWLCVCGR
+144 REEDTVWLCVCGR

-181 FATIDSTVGRKERLL
+181 FAAIDSTVGRKERML

-372 AKAKEQLDY
+372 ATAKEQLDY

-448 QQKAGE
+448 RQKAGE

-486 LGKGELEKA
+486 LGKGELEAA

-546 EALNQATYAYA
+546 QALNQATYAYA

-604 ALDRFELLGSYQ
+604 ALDRFELLGGYQ

-634 EQGQFEDALEGFSA
+634 EQGQIEDALEGFSA

-655 KVQAQRCRYALAQSA
+655 RAQAQRCRYALAQSA
-670 YEQSDYENAAALFE
+670 YEQGDYENAAALFE

-807 EKIPSSKTAKKLLDA
+807 EKIPNSKTAKKLLDA

-851 KEGYFGGKGYEIMVG
+851 KEGYFGGKGYEITVG

-871 TTGEYSVVSVKSS
+871 TTGEYSVVSVKRS

>member
-22 DTKDNGQILCYIEF
+22 DTNENGQILCYIEF
-36 FNLSDKVIDSVQMN
+36 FNLSDKVIDSIQMN

-56 QEARLGGRLVRA
+56 EDTRLGGRLVRA
-68 GVHGEPRERFAGA
+68 GAHGEPRERFNGA
-81 FAPEHVEG
+81 FAPEHVDG
-89 VVRVEASV
+89 VARVEALV

-117 YTPNALPPGREL
+117 YTPNALQPGREL
-129 DRLRAVAGADAVGYA
+129 DRLRSVAGADAVGYA

-157 ANRTSDDQCLRCG
+157 ANRTSDDKCLRCG
-170 RERAKTLKAYS
+170 RERAQTLKAYS

-208 EQTVKAMKAE
+208 EQTVQEMKTE

-230 IVIGLLSTAAVL
+230 VIIGLLSTAAIV

-255 LYARDQLNKGLAANA
+255 LYAKDKLDRGLAADA
-270 KEIYAFVD
+270 KDIYAFID
-278 AYWQDEFG
+278 RYWAGEFG

-314 AERAYA
+314 AERAEA
-320 LGDEVRYGKAVVAR
+320 LGDEQRKQNAIIAR
-334 ARLAMNSGDPDRA
+334 ARLAMDSGDNDKA
-347 EALLTPLGDNPE
+347 ETLLTPLADSEE
-359 AQELLHEL
+359 ALALLHEL
-367 IYSVA
+367 IYKIA
-372 AKAKEQLDY
+372 AAAKEQLDY

-394 SDAAAQREDSIY
+394 SDAAAQREDSVY

-430 VGDALA
+430 VGDAVA
-436 LIRQCRYALADE
+436 LIRQCRYALAAE

-473 RAKTCRYMAGMDA
+473 RAKYCRYMAGVYA
-486 LGKGELEKA
+486 LGAGELEKA
-495 AEQLK
+495 ADQLK
-500 LADDYEDAAEKFG
+500 LAGDYEDAADRFG
-513 DAARTLG
+513 DAALTLG
-520 HAAVEAGDYLTAIHW
+520 SAAMEAGDYQTAIHW
-535 LEQLPHDEETE
+535 LEQLPRDAETAK
-546 EALNQATYAYA
+546 ALDGAIYAYA
-557 EQLEKEG
+557 DQLEQEG
-564 QREAAATEFYSL
+564 QRETAATEFYSL
-576 GGYQDAQARGNA
+576 GSYQDAQARGNA
-588 LEYALAVEE
+588 LEYALAMEE
-597 KATDLES
+597 KAADVES
-604 ALDRFELLGSYQ
+604 ALDRFELLGDYQ
-616 DAKAQAEACRY
+616 DARAQAEACRY
-627 AIAQKAF
+627 AIAQKAY
-634 EQGQFEDALEGFSA
+634 EQGQYEEAMEGFEA

-655 KVQAQRCRYALAQSA
+655 AAQAQRCRYALAQAA
-670 YEQSDYENAAALFE
+670 YDRGEYDTAAALYE

-690 DAEDGALRARYAQ
+690 DAEDGVLRARYAA
-703 ADALFDAGEYELAA
+703 ADALFEAGEYELAA
-717 KGFAALGSYEDAKQR
+717 KDFSELGSYEDAKQR
-732 VSASEDAWLG
+732 VAASEDAWLG
-742 KAHNSAKLD
+742 RTYNSAKLD
-751 MDLGNYAA
+751 MELGDYTA

-772 PERYADMRELYEQ
+772 PERYADMRDMYEQ
-785 ACLNRAQELIAQN
+785 ACLSRAQELIAQN
-798 KPLDALPLL
+798 RPLDALPLL
-807 EKIPSSKTAKKLLDA
+807 EKIPSSKTAQKLMDA

-851 KEGYFGGKGYEIMVG
+851 KEGYFGGKNYEITVG

-871 TTGEYSVVSVKSS
+871 TTGEYSVVSVKNK
-884 AVTLRGIQSGKT
+884 AVTLRGLQSGKT

-907 KDEENE
+907 KEEAADE
-913 GDGENEE
+913 GDEDTIGVPPQTPAGE
-920 DGGTAGT
+920 
-927 LSQTLSGT
+927 

>member
-36 FNLSDKVIDSVQMN
+36 FNLSDKVIDSIQMN

-56 QEARLGGRLVRA
+56 EDTRLGGRLVRA
-68 GVHGEPRERFAGA
+68 GAHGEPRERFNGA
-81 FAPEHVEG
+81 FAPEHVDG
-89 VVRVEASV
+89 VARVEALV

-117 YTPNALPPGREL
+117 YTPNALQPGREL
-129 DRLRAVAGADAVGYA
+129 DRLRSVAGADAVGYA

-157 ANRTSDDQCLRCG
+157 ANRTSDDKCLRCG
-170 RERAKTLKAYS
+170 RERAQTLKAYS
-181 FATIDSTVGRKERLL
+181 FAAIDSTVGRKERLL

-208 EQTVKAMKAE
+208 EQTVQEMKTE

-230 IVIGLLSTAAVL
+230 VVIGLLSTAAIV

-255 LYARDQLNKGLAANA
+255 LYAKDKLDRGMAADA
-270 KEIYAFVD
+270 KDIYAFID
-278 AYWQDEFG
+278 RYWTGEFG

-314 AERAYA
+314 AERAEA
-320 LGDEVRYGKAVVAR
+320 LGDEQRQQNAIIAR
-334 ARLAMNSGDPDRA
+334 ARLAMDGGDNDKA
-347 EALLTPLGDNPE
+347 ETLLTPLADSEE
-359 AQELLHEL
+359 ALALLHEL
-367 IYSVA
+367 IYKIA
-372 AKAKEQLDY
+372 AAAKEQLDY

-430 VGDALA
+430 VGDAVA
-436 LIRQCRYALADE
+436 LIRQCRYALAAE

-473 RAKTCRYMAGMDA
+473 RAKYCRYMAGVYA
-486 LGKGELEKA
+486 LGAGELEKA
-495 AEQLK
+495 ADQLK
-500 LADDYEDAAEKFG
+500 LAGDYEDAADRFG
-513 DAARTLG
+513 DAALTLG
-520 HAAVEAGDYLTAIHW
+520 SAAMEAGDYQTAIHW
-535 LEQLPHDEETE
+535 LEQLPRDAETAK
-546 EALNQATYAYA
+546 ALDSAIYAYA
-557 EQLEKEG
+557 DQLEQEG
-564 QREAAATEFYSL
+564 QRETAATEFYSL
-576 GGYQDAQARGNA
+576 GSYQDAQARGNA
-588 LEYALAVEE
+588 LEYALAMEE
-597 KATDLES
+597 KAADVES
-604 ALDRFELLGSYQ
+604 ALDRFELLGDYQ
-616 DAKAQAEACRY
+616 DARAQAEACRY
-627 AIAQKAF
+627 AIAQKAY
-634 EQGQFEDALEGFSA
+634 EQGQYEEAMEGFEA

-655 KVQAQRCRYALAQSA
+655 AAQAQRCRYALAQAA
-670 YEQSDYENAAALFE
+670 YDRGEYDTAAALYE

-690 DAEDGALRARYAQ
+690 DAEDGVLRARYAA
-703 ADALFDAGEYELAA
+703 ADALFEAGEYELAA
-717 KGFAALGSYEDAKQR
+717 KGFSELGSYEDAKQR
-732 VSASEDAWLG
+732 VAASEDAWLG
-742 KAHNSAKLD
+742 RTYNSAKLD
-751 MDLGNYAA
+751 MELGDYTA

-772 PERYADMRELYEQ
+772 PERYADMRDMYEQ
-785 ACLNRAQELIAQN
+785 ACLSRAQELIAQN
-798 KPLDALPLL
+798 RPLDALPLL
-807 EKIPSSKTAKKLLDA
+807 EKIPSSKTAQKLMDA

-845 SCRIDG
+845 SCCIDG
-851 KEGYFGGKGYEIMVG
+851 KEGYFGGKNYEITVG

-871 TTGEYSVVSVKSS
+871 TTGEYSVVSVKNK
-884 AVTLRGIQSGKT
+884 AVTLRGLQSGKT

-907 KDEENE
+907 KEEAVDEGNE
-913 GDGENEE
+913 DTIG
-920 DGGTAGT
+920 A
-927 LSQTLSGT
+927 

>member
-22 DTKDNGQILCYIEF
+22 DTNENGQILCYIEF
-36 FNLSDKVIDSVQMN
+36 FNLSDKVIDSIQMN

-56 QEARLGGRLVRA
+56 EDTRLGGRLVRA
-68 GVHGEPRERFAGA
+68 GAHGEPRERFNGA
-81 FAPEHVEG
+81 FAPEHVDG
-89 VVRVEASV
+89 VARVEALV

-117 YTPNALPPGREL
+117 YTPNALQPGREL
-129 DRLRAVAGADAVGYA
+129 DRLRSVAGADAVGYA

-157 ANRTSDDQCLRCG
+157 ANRTSDDKCLRCG
-170 RERAKTLKAYS
+170 RERAQTLKAYS
-181 FATIDSTVGRKERLL
+181 FAAIDSTVGRKERLL

-208 EQTVKAMKAE
+208 EQTVQEMKTE

-230 IVIGLLSTAAVL
+230 MVIGLLSTAAIV

-255 LYARDQLNKGLAANA
+255 LYAKDKLDRGLAADA
-270 KEIYAFVD
+270 KDIYAFID
-278 AYWQDEFG
+278 RYWAGEFG

-314 AERAYA
+314 AERAEA
-320 LGDEVRYGKAVVAR
+320 LGDEQRQQNAIIAR
-334 ARLAMNSGDPDRA
+334 ARLAMDSGDNDKA
-347 EALLTPLGDNPE
+347 ETLLTPLADNEE
-359 AQELLHEL
+359 ALALLHEL
-367 IYSVA
+367 IYKIA
-372 AKAKEQLDY
+372 AAAKEQLDY

-394 SDAAAQREDSIY
+394 SDAAAQREDSVY

-430 VGDALA
+430 VGDAVA
-436 LIRQCRYALADE
+436 LIRQCRYALAAE

-473 RAKTCRYMAGMDA
+473 RAKYCRYMAGVYA
-486 LGKGELEKA
+486 LGAGELEKA
-495 AEQLK
+495 ADQLK
-500 LADDYEDAAEKFG
+500 LAGDYEDAADRFG
-513 DAARTLG
+513 DAALTLG
-520 HAAVEAGDYLTAIHW
+520 SAAMEAGDYQTAIHW
-535 LEQLPHDEETE
+535 LEQLPRDAETAK
-546 EALNQATYAYA
+546 ALDGAIYAYA
-557 EQLEKEG
+557 DQLEQEG
-564 QREAAATEFYSL
+564 QRETAATEFYSL
-576 GGYQDAQARGNA
+576 GSYQDAQARGNA
-588 LEYALAVEE
+588 LEYALAMEE
-597 KATDLES
+597 KAADVES
-604 ALDRFELLGSYQ
+604 ALDRFELLGDYQ
-616 DAKAQAEACRY
+616 DARAQAEACRY
-627 AIAQKAF
+627 AIAQKAY
-634 EQGQFEDALEGFSA
+634 EQGQYEEAMEGFEA

-655 KVQAQRCRYALAQSA
+655 AAQAQRCRYALAQAA
-670 YEQSDYENAAALFE
+670 YDRGEYDTAAALYE

-690 DAEDGALRARYAQ
+690 DAEDGVLRARYAA
-703 ADALFDAGEYELAA
+703 ADALFEAGEYELAA
-717 KGFAALGSYEDAKQR
+717 KGFSELGSYEDAKQR
-732 VSASEDAWLG
+732 VAASEDAWLG
-742 KAHNSAKLD
+742 KTYNSAKLD
-751 MDLGNYAA
+751 MELGDYTA

-772 PERYADMRELYEQ
+772 PERYADMRDMYEQ
-785 ACLNRAQELIAQN
+785 ACLSRAQELIAQN
-798 KPLDALPLL
+798 RPLDALPLL
-807 EKIPSSKTAKKLLDA
+807 EKIPSSKTAQKLMDA

-845 SCRIDG
+845 SCCIDG
-851 KEGYFGGKGYEIMVG
+851 KEGYFGGKNYEITVG

-871 TTGEYSVVSVKSS
+871 TTGEYSVVSVKNKT
-884 AVTLRGIQSGKT
+884 VTLRGLQSGKT

-907 KDEENE
+907 KEEAADEGNE
-913 GDGENEE
+913 DTIGAPPQAPAGE
-920 DGGTAGT
+920 
-927 LSQTLSGT
+927 

>member
-22 DTKDNGQILCYIEF
+22 DTNENGQILCYIEF
-36 FNLSDKVIDSVQMN
+36 FNLSDKVIDSIQMN

-56 QEARLGGRLVRA
+56 EDTRLGGRLVRA
-68 GVHGEPRERFAGA
+68 GAHGEPRERFNGA
-81 FAPEHVEG
+81 FAPEHVDG
-89 VVRVEASV
+89 VARVEALV

-117 YTPNALPPGREL
+117 YTPNALQPGREL
-129 DRLRAVAGADAVGYA
+129 DRLRSVAGADAVGYA

-157 ANRTSDDQCLRCG
+157 ANRTSDDKCLRCG
-170 RERAKTLKAYS
+170 RERAQTLKAYS
-181 FATIDSTVGRKERLL
+181 FAAIDSTVGRKERLL

-208 EQTVKAMKAE
+208 EQTVQEMKTE

-230 IVIGLLSTAAVL
+230 VVIGLLSTAAIV

-255 LYARDQLNKGLAANA
+255 LYAKDKLDRGLAADA
-270 KEIYAFVD
+270 KDIYAFID
-278 AYWQDEFG
+278 RYWADEFG

-314 AERAYA
+314 AERAEA
-320 LGDEVRYGKAVVAR
+320 LGDEQRQQNAIIAR
-334 ARLAMNSGDPDRA
+334 ARLAMDGGDNDKA
-347 EALLTPLGDNPE
+347 ETLLTPLADSEE
-359 AQELLHEL
+359 ALALLHEL
-367 IYSVA
+367 IYKIA
-372 AKAKEQLDY
+372 AAAKEQLDY

-430 VGDALA
+430 VGDAVA
-436 LIRQCRYALADE
+436 LIRQCRYALAAE

-473 RAKTCRYMAGMDA
+473 RAKYCRYMAGVYA
-486 LGKGELEKA
+486 LGAGELEKA
-495 AEQLK
+495 ADQLK
-500 LADDYEDAAEKFG
+500 LAGDYEDAADRFG
-513 DAARTLG
+513 DAALTLG
-520 HAAVEAGDYLTAIHW
+520 SAAMEAGDYQTAIHW
-535 LEQLPHDEETE
+535 LEQLPRDAETAK
-546 EALNQATYAYA
+546 ALDGAIYAYA
-557 EQLEKEG
+557 DQLEQEG
-564 QREAAATEFYSL
+564 QRETAATEFYSL
-576 GGYQDAQARGNA
+576 GSYQDAQARGNA
-588 LEYALAVEE
+588 LEYALAMEE
-597 KATDLES
+597 KAADVES
-604 ALDRFELLGSYQ
+604 ALDRFELLGDYQ
-616 DAKAQAEACRY
+616 DARAQAEACRY
-627 AIAQKAF
+627 AIAQKAY
-634 EQGQFEDALEGFSA
+634 EQGQYEEALEGFEA

-655 KVQAQRCRYALAQSA
+655 AAQAQRCRYALAQAA
-670 YEQSDYENAAALFE
+670 YDRGEYDTAAALYE

-690 DAEDGALRARYAQ
+690 DAEDGVLRARYAA
-703 ADALFDAGEYELAA
+703 ADALFEAGEYELAA
-717 KGFAALGSYEDAKQR
+717 KGFSELGSYEDAKQR
-732 VSASEDAWLG
+732 VAASEDAWLG
-742 KAHNSAKLD
+742 RTYNSAKLD
-751 MDLGNYAA
+751 MELGDYTA

-772 PERYADMRELYEQ
+772 PERYADMRDMYEQ
-785 ACLNRAQELIAQN
+785 ACLSRAQELIAQN
-798 KPLDALPLL
+798 RPLDALPLL
-807 EKIPSSKTAKKLLDA
+807 EKIPSSKTAQKLMDA

-851 KEGYFGGKGYEIMVG
+851 KEGYFGGKNYEITVG

-871 TTGEYSVVSVKSS
+871 TTGEYSVVSVKNK
-884 AVTLRGIQSGKT
+884 AVTLRGLQSGKT

-907 KDEENE
+907 KEEAADE
-913 GDGENEE
+913 GDEDTIGVPPQTPAGE
-920 DGGTAGT
+920 
-927 LSQTLSGT
+927 